1 MPYLAMVLLIVS
13 ILCALVG
20 FADTGTGRDTAVARA
35 LALVGGVSFLVVVVL
50 AAVRGRG
57 NAAQERDEA

>member
-20 FADTGTGRDTAVARA
+20 FADDNTGKGDMAVARA
-35 LALVGGVSFLVVVVL
+35 VAMVSGVSFLVVAVL
-50 AAVRGRG
+50 AAVRGLG
-57 NAAQERDEA
+57 AAEERDEA